1 MRTRRA
7 GGVALGCAIA
17 MGACHRAPEEFT
29 PPASSAEKIAAPSSG
44 PVADAPPA
52 AAPPLP
58 APATCPADPEAP
70 AAVLPSAKL
79 QIPDADP
86 TPLTLEAEI
95 AKGEHDSTR
104 GLMYRTSMPE
114 MHGMLFELER
124 ADHVF
129 WMHNTCIPLDLLYI
143 DGGRIVG
150 IVESAPILNDEAR
163 GVGKMSNEVLELNA
177 GFCKRHGVRVGQ
189 HIALSGKSG

>member
-7 GGVALGCAIA
+7 GGLALGCAIA
-17 MGACHRAPEEFT
+17 MGACHRAPEEFSL
-29 PPASSAEKIAAPSSG
+29 PASSAEAIVAPSSG
-44 PVADAPPA
+44 SKPDARPA
-52 AAPPLP
+52 QA
-58 APATCPADPEAP
+58 EAP
-70 AAVLPSAKL
+70 AAALPAAKL

-86 TPLTLEAEI
+86 APVTVEAEI
-95 AKGEHDSTR
+95 AKSEHDSTR

-143 DGGRIVG
+143 DGGHIVG
-150 IVESAPILNDEAR
+150 IVESAPILNDDAR
-163 GVGKMSNEVLELNA
+163 SVGKMSNQVLELNA
-177 GFCKRHGVRVGQ
+177 GFCKRHGVRIGQ
-189 HIALSGKSG
+189 HVALSGKSG